1 MTVSKRMLRYAAV
14 LAAALTLASCS
25 QGSPSPPAEPAAPP
39 PPPAAVAP
47 IQHQFNVYFDW
58 SRATITPEAQRVIE
72 QVILGANRDPS
83 VKIIMLVGKA
93 DLSGSDKY
101 NIGLSH
107 RRADAVRSALVA
119 GGIAPSRIDVRWV
132 GFHEPPVPTPPGV
145 REPRNRVVEV
155 TFQ

>member
-1 MTVSKRMLRYAAV
+1 M
-14 LAAALTLASCS
+14 LASCS

-39 PPPAAVAP
+39 APPAAVAP

-58 SRATITPEAQRVIE
+58 NRATITPEAQRVIE
-72 QVILGANRDPS
+72 QVIVGANRDPN

-93 DLSGSDKY
+93 DSSGSDKY
-101 NIGLSH
+101 NVGLSR
-107 RRADAVRSALVA
+107 RRADAVRAALVA

-132 GFHEPPVPTPPGV
+132 GSREPPVPTPPGV